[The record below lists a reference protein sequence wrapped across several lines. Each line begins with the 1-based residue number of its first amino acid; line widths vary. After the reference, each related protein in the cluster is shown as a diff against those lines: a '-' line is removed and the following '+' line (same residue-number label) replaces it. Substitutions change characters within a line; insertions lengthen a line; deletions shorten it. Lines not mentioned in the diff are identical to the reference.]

1 MGGVILSRPKAV
13 VVRFVRAESIRG
25 GRTSKDPQW
34 LPEAI
39 HPEAARKCVLPHHIS
54 ILEVKIIEEVWT
66 YGSFRGN

>member
-39 HPEAARKCVLPHHIS
+39 HPEARL
-54 ILEVKIIEEVWT
+54 LEAYLVHTCKAL
-66 YGSFRGN
+66 